1 MIGIW
6 CRRPW
11 LNDLQWIVSIT
22 SKLKQIFETQR
33 RRGHRAIA
41 QRVHKSFCFPGASVF
56 FNNGMNTSGPTRL
69 WRVRL
74 RNWDFMAETRQIW
87 RFTPSRTEPAVL
99 ETIFVQRQ
107 NLLTDTLEQIRAS
120 ATTGDKHHL
129 LFVGPRGIGKTH
141 LLSLIRHRVNA
152 DATLRDRLRVA
163 WLNEDETSTSFLEL
177 LVRIYRALSAGYPTQ
192 FPEQHLQETFNRQA
206 ADGQRYLEQQLLQ
219 CLDEN
224 TLLLLVE
231 NLDELFKGLGDAG
244 QKAWRAFLQEHPVAC
259 QIATSQS
266 LFAAISR
273 RATPFFGFF
282 SVHHLQP
289 LTVTE
294 AQVLLLKIAQQAGNE
309 TLVAYL
315 RTPEGRSRVRALH
328 HLAGGNHRVYVVL
341 AEFIDRDSL
350 DELVGPFEEMVD
362 GLTPYYQ
369 ERLRW
374 LAPQQRRIIELL
386 CTQKEP
392 LAVKEISRQLFS
404 KEQTI
409 ASQLKKLKQLGYV
422 NSSPRGRESLY
433 ELTEP
438 LMRLSFEVKE
448 NQREPLRLIVDFL
461 RVWYRPEQLQ
471 TKLAQAITSSSPAQ
485 THLQAAVTRGGQS
498 DLRLEMLER
507 DISTAQETQ
516 SWDEV
521 VSAMEERAHVRGTA
535 NDWFELGNAQ
545 DEVRR
550 FADAVSSYDKALAID
565 SLQAYVWNNRGNSL
579 ADMNRQVEALES
591 YDKALALIQDDAFL
605 WNNRGNLLFNMR
617 RYADALDSCDH
628 AIALD
633 PNLEASWNNR
643 GNALYQMGRY
653 TEALDSYD
661 RAVAIAADFALAWN
675 NRGSALES
683 LGRYQEAFESYD
695 ISLTINPADAD
706 AWNNRGTALFK
717 LGRIPEALQDY
728 QQALLLDPQN
738 CGAWNNQGDA
748 LLNTGHFVEALE
760 SLDKAIVLDPLGAF
774 PHMNRVEALLGLR
787 RWEEAFSALKMA
799 LASTWPNPES
809 HAGDIVGMLKAI
821 LAGSEDVTVRRERVA
836 RLVDHYRD
844 AGLISYFAEGLV
856 RSLKFWKSTMF
867 NHQVLEDWRR
877 LWLELQP
884 QYPGLELAIRI
895 FDAGSRYLMTN
906 DERVLL
912 DLIAT
917 EREIARQALGLVA
930 ERSPE

>member
-1 MIGIW
+1 
-6 CRRPW
+6 
-11 LNDLQWIVSIT
+11 
-22 SKLKQIFETQR
+22 
-33 RRGHRAIA
+33 
-41 QRVHKSFCFPGASVF
+41 
-56 FNNGMNTSGPTRL
+56 
-69 WRVRL
+69 
-74 RNWDFMAETRQIW
+74 MAETRQIW

-107 NLLTDTLEQIRAS
+107 NLLQDVLEQIRDS
-120 ATTGDKHHL
+120 ATTGNKHHL

-141 LLSLIRHRVNA
+141 LLALIRHRVDA
-152 DATLRDRLRVA
+152 DVGLRDQLRVA

-177 LVRIYRALSAGYPTQ
+177 LVRIYRALSAGYPTE
-192 FPEQHLQETFNRQA
+192 FPEQRLKETFNRQA
-206 ADGQRYLEQQLLQ
+206 ADGQRYLEQQLLEG
-219 CLDEN
+219 LGGN

-231 NLDELFKGLGDAG
+231 NLDELFKGLGDTG
-244 QKAWRAFLQEHPVAC
+244 QKAWRAFLQEHPIAC

-289 LTVTE
+289 LSVTE
-294 AQVLLLKIAQQAGNE
+294 AQVLLLKIAQQAGND
-309 TLVAYL
+309 TLVKYL
-315 RTPEGRSRVRALH
+315 QTPEGRSRVRALH

-392 LAVKEISRQLFS
+392 LAVKEIARQLFS

-485 THLQAAVTRGGQS
+485 THLQAAVSRGGQS

-516 SWDEV
+516 LWDEV
-521 VSAMEERAHVRGTA
+521 VTAMEERAHVRGTA
-535 NDWFELGNAQ
+535 NDWFELGNAL
-545 DEVRR
+545 DEIRR
-550 FADAVSSYDKALAID
+550 FSEAVISYDKALAID
-565 SLQAYVWNNRGNSL
+565 STLAYVWNNRGNSL
-579 ADMNRQVEALES
+579 ADMNRQVEALDS
-591 YDKALALIQDDAFL
+591 YDKAIAIIQDDAFL

-617 RYADALDSCDH
+617 RYQDALESCDR
-628 AIALD
+628 AIGLD

-643 GNALYQMGRY
+643 GNALYQIGRY

-661 RAVAIAADFALAWN
+661 RALAITPDFALAWN

-683 LGRYQEAFESYD
+683 LGRFQEALESYD
-695 ISLTINPADAD
+695 ISLTINESDSD
-706 AWNNRGTALFK
+706 TWNNRGTAFFK
-717 LGRIPEALQDY
+717 LDRTPEALEAY
-728 QQALLLDPQN
+728 QQALAIDPQN

-748 LLNTGHFVEALE
+748 LLNSGRFVEALE
-760 SLDKAIVLDPLGAF
+760 SLDKALSLEPFNPF

-787 RWEEAFSALKMA
+787 KWDEAFATLQNALKT
-799 LASTWPNPES
+799 TWPNAES
-809 HAGDIVGMLKAI
+809 HAGDIVGMLKGI
-821 LAGSEDVTVRRERVA
+821 LVGSEEPAARRERVT
-836 RLVDHYRD
+836 RLVNHYRD
-844 AGLISYFAEGLV
+844 AGLIAYFAEGLV

-867 NHQVLEDWRR
+867 NHKVLEDWR
-877 LWLELQP
+877 LMWLELKE
-884 QYPGLELAIRI
+884 QYPGMELAIRI

-917 EREIARQALGLVA
+917 EREIARQALGLVSLETPLA
-930 ERSPE
+930 AKPV